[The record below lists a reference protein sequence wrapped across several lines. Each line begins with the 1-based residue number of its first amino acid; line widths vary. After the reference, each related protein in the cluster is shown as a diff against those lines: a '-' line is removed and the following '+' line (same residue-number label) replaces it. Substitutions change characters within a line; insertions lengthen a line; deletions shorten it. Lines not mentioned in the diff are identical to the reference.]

1 MRHLVKI
8 AALIYALFSL
18 TSCSR
23 APGVNNDF
31 TDNYNDGPLVFEGGF
46 GIYVKGIQRYPY
58 GPGRPS
64 YVYTLDG
71 LYKDFRVRTISGEK
85 IHKIDYVVEFDYE
98 YTGSY
103 TEHHAL
109 KVVSDYISPYS
120 STVMYSG
127 IILRANETI
136 VEGSGVPVNR
146 FANGV
151 VTIQVYTNQ
160 GNTYRLTVY
169 NVPIQIN

>member
-1 MRHLVKI
+1 MRHLIKI

-23 APGVNNDF
+23 ATGVNNDF

-46 GIYVKGIQRYPY
+46 GIYVKGIQSYPY

-85 IHKIDYVVEFDYE
+85 IHKIDYVVEFDYG

-109 KVVSDYISPYS
+109 KVISDYISPYS

-127 IILRANETI
+127 IIMRANETI
-136 VEGSGVPVNR
+136 VEGSGVPVSG
-146 FANGV
+146 FVNGV
-151 VTIQVYTNQ
+151 VTIQAYTNQ

-169 NVPIQIN
+169 NVPIQVN

>member
-8 AALIYALFSL
+8 AALVYALFSL

-85 IHKIDYVVEFDYE
+85 IHKIDYVVEFDYG
-98 YTGSY
+98 YTGSH

-127 IILRANETI
+127 IIMEANETI
-136 VEGSGVPVNR
+136 IEGSGVLVGR
-146 FANGV
+146 FVNGV
-151 VTIQVYTNQ
+151 VTIQAYTNL

-169 NVPIQIN
+169 NVPIQVN

>member
-109 KVVSDYISPYS
+109 KVVSEYISPYS

>member
-1 MRHLVKI
+1 MRNLVKI

-23 APGVNNDF
+23 AIGDNNDF
-31 TDNYNDGPLVFEGGF
+31 TDNYNDRKIVFEGGF

-85 IHKIDYVVEFDYE
+85 IHKIDYVVEFDYG

-103 TEHHAL
+103 TEHHTL

-120 STVMYSG
+120 STVMYSS
-127 IILRANETI
+127 IMMEANETI

-146 FANGV
+146 FVNGV
-151 VTIQVYTNQ
+151 VTIQAYTNL

-169 NVPIQIN
+169 NVPIQVN

>member
-18 TSCSR
+18 ASCSR
-23 APGVNNDF
+23 TPGVNNDF

-85 IHKIDYVVEFDYE
+85 IHKIDYVVEFDYG

-103 TEHHAL
+103 TEHHTL

-120 STVMYSG
+120 STVMYSS
-127 IILRANETI
+127 IMMEANETI

-151 VTIQVYTNQ
+151 VTIQAYTNQ

-169 NVPIQIN
+169 NVPIQVN

>member
-8 AALIYALFSL
+8 AALVYALFSL

-23 APGVNNDF
+23 TPGSSDNF

-46 GIYVKGIQRYPY
+46 GVYVKGIQRYPY

-64 YVYTLDG
+64 YAYTLDG

-85 IHKIDYVVEFDYE
+85 IHKIDYVVEFDYG
-98 YTGSY
+98 YIGSH
-103 TEHHAL
+103 TEHHTL

-127 IILRANETI
+127 IIMEANETI
-136 VEGSGVPVNR
+136 VEGSGLPVSG
-146 FANGV
+146 FINGV
-151 VTIQVYTNQ
+151 VTIQAYTNL

-169 NVPIQIN
+169 NVPIQLN